1 MKAIVWYYAI
11 LFNWF
16 QQRESCGVHTG
27 VSWLSVLQIQWWLTV
42 LFRIQTHN
50 MHNVLL
56 LFIIVPE
63 MLGAGVNWNLGL
75 TIGTGNRYQIPTGYQ
90 DSDYSNFAS
99 LAKVGDEVASNF
111 ASLMAIKKRLEEN
124 ESSDHI
130 MRIFGMVSMISVII
144 GGLLFKIRSVKQILS
159 NQPQRDN
166 IMPIPLRPQHQ
177 HQVVGFWSNCIVS

>member
-1 MKAIVWYYAI
+1 
-11 LFNWF
+11 
-16 QQRESCGVHTG
+16 
-27 VSWLSVLQIQWWLTV
+27 
-42 LFRIQTHN
+42 

-75 TIGTGNRYQIPTGYQ
+75 SIGTSNRYQIPSGYQ

-111 ASLMAIKKRLEEN
+111 ARLMAIKKRLEEN
-124 ESSDHI
+124 ENNDHI

-144 GGLLFKIRSVKQILS
+144 GGLLFKIRAVKQILS

-166 IMPIPLRPQHQ
+166 IMPMPLRPHQ
-177 HQVVGFWSNCIVS
+177 HQVVGF